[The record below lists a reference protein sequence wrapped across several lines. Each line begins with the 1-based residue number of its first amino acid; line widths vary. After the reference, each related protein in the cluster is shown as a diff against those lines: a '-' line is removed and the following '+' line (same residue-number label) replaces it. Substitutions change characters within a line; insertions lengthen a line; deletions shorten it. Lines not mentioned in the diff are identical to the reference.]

1 MRTRTQPFLG
11 ALLLVVTSAPSVL
24 AAPAPFEP
32 TPAFDLQLS
41 FPDPG
46 KTADRLRGAVA
57 SLQRGDTTRAMSEA
71 RAVLQDDPG
80 SASAHEVIGSVAMLK
95 GDWAEAERPLNEAVR
110 LNPRS
115 DTALTKLGGTLLA
128 MKKST
133 QAAELFR
140 KALAISPSKGTARRN
155 LAVIEIQQGR
165 ISQAIA
171 GLQESLQASKGPD
184 RLTKYFL
191 TSLYLTMLQ
200 PDEAERVA
208 ADMVKTEA
216 DWPSAHFLM
225 GIVKLDQGKVSDA
238 LPLLQKA
245 LPQVSR
251 GAWTQLTTAVTHRT
265 TGNLTESLRLLE
277 QVTKDKRDWTL
288 GQFEL
293 GQTLSALKQFDRAQQ
308 AYKLARRTTTGLNVS
323 FLAGIAETYAWQAQ
337 RPADVVAQPR
347 MKAAK

>member
-46 KTADRLRGAVA
+46 KTADRLRGAIA

-71 RAVLQDDPG
+71 RAVLKDDPG
-80 SASAHEVIGSVAMLK
+80 SANAHEVIGSVAMLK
-95 GDWAEAERPLNEAVR
+95 RDWA
-110 LNPRS
+110 
-115 DTALTKLGGTLLA
+115 
-128 MKKST
+128 
-133 QAAELFR
+133 
-140 KALAISPSKGTARRN
+140 
-155 LAVIEIQQGR
+155 
-165 ISQAIA
+165 
-171 GLQESLQASKGPD
+171 
-184 RLTKYFL
+184 
-191 TSLYLTMLQ
+191 
-200 PDEAERVA
+200 EAERVA

-245 LPQVSR
+245 WPQVSR

-277 QVTKDKRDWTL
+277 QVTKDKRD
-288 GQFEL
+288 
-293 GQTLSALKQFDRAQQ
+293 
-308 AYKLARRTTTGLNVS
+308 
-323 FLAGIAETYAWQAQ
+323 
-337 RPADVVAQPR
+337 
-347 MKAAK
+347 